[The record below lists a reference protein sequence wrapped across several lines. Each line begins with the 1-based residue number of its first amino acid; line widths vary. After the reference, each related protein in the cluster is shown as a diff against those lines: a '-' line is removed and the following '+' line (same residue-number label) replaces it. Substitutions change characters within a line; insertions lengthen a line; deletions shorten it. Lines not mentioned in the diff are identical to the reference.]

1 MLIILFRA
9 SLIKT
14 YYTILEDRQNNKR
27 EVVTKK
33 GKSSLNRAKSEAMLP
48 LSKMSKTIRTS
59 SNHLTATL
67 RNSSKDTKKSIKMED
82 DDDEDTMKATR
93 SVTEQLKDSKV
104 LKSSKDGK
112 RASKFLPSWLNT
124 SDAHLKREIREGGV
138 ESNKSLDEITAEVEE
153 TLESIGATYAF
164 TKKRDK
170 IKARITKESKTIKL
184 SLFISQQKNT
194 GSYILCFS
202 RRAGDKELYA
212 QICHNIKSLLDI

>member
-1 MLIILFRA
+1 MYLIVFTLIIIIFRA

-67 RNSSKDTKKSIKMED
+67 RNSSKDTKKSIIME
-82 DDDEDTMKATR
+82 DDEDTMKATR
-93 SVTEQLKDSKV
+93 SVTEQIKDSRV

-124 SDAHLKREIREGGV
+124 SDAHLKKEVREGGV
-138 ESNKSLDEITAEVEE
+138 ESKKSLDEITAEIEE

-170 IKARITKESKTIKL
+170 IKARITRGKIIIKYNN
-184 SLFISQQKNT
+184 K
-194 GSYILCFS
+194 
-202 RRAGDKELYA
+202 
-212 QICHNIKSLLDI
+212 